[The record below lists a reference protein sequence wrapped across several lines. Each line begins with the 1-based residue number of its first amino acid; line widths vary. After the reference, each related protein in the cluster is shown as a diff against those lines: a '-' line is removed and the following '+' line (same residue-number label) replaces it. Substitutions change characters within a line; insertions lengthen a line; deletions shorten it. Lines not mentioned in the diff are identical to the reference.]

1 MIQLVSLD
9 PTGVNMQPADAVVLT
24 GAQVRAAR
32 ALLRWS
38 AEYLATQS
46 RLGTA
51 TIKRAEANDGPVR
64 STLANVQAIINAL
77 EKAGIELIH
86 ENGGGVGARFREKR
100 IISLYKPASR

>member
-1 MIQLVSLD
+1 MIQSVSSD
-9 PTGVNMQPADAVVLT
+9 PSGVNMQPADAVVLT

-38 AEYLATQS
+38 AEDLATQS

-51 TIKRAEANDGPVR
+51 TIKRAEANDGPVG
-64 STLANVQAIINAL
+64 STPANVQAIINAL

-86 ENGGGVGARFREKR
+86 ENGGGVGVRFREKR
-100 IISLYKPASR
+100 NASLYKSTSR